1 MNSQQIDELFAKAV
15 AIPSEVLINQVADES
30 VLLNLDGGR
39 YFGLDNV
46 ATDMWKALTNCPTV
60 QAAYER
66 LLTEFEVEPATLRHD
81 LALLIDQLVEQRLIT
96 LVNI

>member
-1 MNSQQIDELFAKAV
+1 MNNQQIDELFAKAV

-46 ATDMWKALTNCPTV
+46 GTDMWKALTNCPTV

-66 LLTEFEVEPATLRHD
+66 LLAEFEVEPAMLRQD
-81 LALLIDQLVEQRLIT
+81 LAMLIGQLIEQRLIT
-96 LVNI
+96 LVNV